1 MASAEEERQ
10 AAAPQGDSGSAIYS
24 PIMLSVYDAM
34 VLGVSNR
41 YIWRCS
47 TDKVLLPL
55 FESAM
60 SERHLDIGVGTGY
73 FPATVISHPSSATK
87 CKSLTLVDLN
97 PTALETAR
105 RRVLRAAKLASS
117 PVHVSA
123 VLANATKPLPLPT
136 PSNSDNGGN
145 NNGNGG
151 SSGGKF
157 TSASIFYLLH
167 CIPLTPETKATLVLD
182 AVRAHLAPDAT
193 LVGATILGR
202 GREAQRGW
210 LARACL
216 AAYNWRGIFTN
227 ADDDAEVFERALRR
241 AFVHVEVWF
250 VGVVMLF
257 RARGPREGPLAAL
270 DEEREETRG
279 GGSG

>member
-105 RRVLRAAKLASS
+105 PAA
-117 PVHVSA
+117 P
-123 VLANATKPLPLPT
+123 AN
-136 PSNSDNGGN
+136 PSNSDHGGN

-167 CIPLTPETKATLVLD
+167 CIPLPPETKAALILD
-182 AVRAHLAPDAT
+182 AVRAHLAPNAT

-202 GREAQRGW
+202 GRDAQRGW

-270 DEEREETRG
+270 DEEGGETRG